1 MIPRS
6 LILDLD
12 GTLIDSR
19 PGILDSF
26 AVAVQAIFPGM
37 EFDPATVVL
46 GPPIRQMFQASFP
59 ETGEMERER
68 LFRAFRDHYD
78 SDGSLKTQL
87 YDGAR
92 EVLACCQ
99 RRGIN
104 LHIATNKPLHIST
117 AILSHFKIDHYFQS
131 ILASD
136 STQPPFP
143 DKTAM
148 IRHLL
153 RENSLDAGVTFHVGD
168 SVEDAIAAAQSGVRF
183 IWAAYGYGK
192 LEAGPAT
199 PPFGA
204 IKTLGELTRFLG

>member
-26 AVAVQAIFPGM
+26 AVAVNAVFPGM

-46 GPPIRQMFQASFP
+46 GPPIRQMFQVSFP
-59 ETGEMERER
+59 EAGEMERER
-68 LFRAFRDHYD
+68 LFRVFREHYD
-78 SDGSLKTQL
+78 REGSLKTQL

-92 EVLACCQ
+92 EVLDRCKE
-99 RRGIN
+99 RGID

-117 AILSHFKIDHYFQS
+117 AILAHFKINHYFRC
-131 ILASD
+131 ILAAD

-143 DKTAM
+143 GKTEM

-153 RENSLDAGVTFHVGD
+153 RENGLDAITTFYVGD
-168 SVEDAIAAAQSGVRF
+168 SVEDAVAAYECRVGF
-183 IWAAYGYGK
+183 IRAAYGYGK
-192 LEAGPAT
+192 WEASAT
-199 PPFGA
+199 HPPMGI